1 MRQLLPVVLCGMI
14 LGACADGRIVERPE
28 TVGLTDGVPVAAGDT
43 VEKLSPSSARVED
56 GILDGGP
63 EETVIVSRGFDVAD
77 AEYLPRTRACRRFIS
92 LSRKGSRVPYR
103 RLVASYDSCLNSDRN
118 HPTSRK
124 LSCGK
129 GRYYHMRNGV
139 RVCA

>member
-1 MRQLLPVVLCGMI
+1 MRQFLPVVLCGML
-14 LGACADGRIVERPE
+14 LGACADVRIVDGPE
-28 TVGLTDGVPVAAGDT
+28 TTGLMEGTPVAAGDT
-43 VEKLSPSSARVED
+43 VDRLSPSYARIED
-56 GILDGGP
+56 GILYSGK
-63 EETVIVSRGFDVAD
+63 EETVIVSRGFDIAD
-77 AEYLPRTRACRRFIS
+77 ADYLPRTRACRRFIS
-92 LSRKGSRVPYR
+92 LSRKGKRVSYR

-124 LSCGK
+124 LSCGN

>member
-1 MRQLLPVVLCGMI
+1 MKQLLPVVLCGMM

-28 TVGLTDGVPVAAGDT
+28 AVGLADGVPVAAGDP
-43 VEKLSPSSARVED
+43 VEKVSPSSGRIED
-56 GILDGGP
+56 SILAGGA

-77 AEYLPRTRACRRFIS
+77 AEYLPRTRACRKFIT
-92 LSRKGSRVPYR
+92 LSRKGRKVPYR
-103 RLVASYDSCLNSDRN
+103 LLVASYDSCLDSDRN

-129 GRYYHMRNGV
+129 GKYYHLRNGA